1 MTEILSSLPLEA
13 KHDLV
18 AKFGH
23 LAVSES
29 EGVISTL
36 GLRRCVN
43 SFLFPFSLLLAGMLV
58 QG

>member
-23 LAVSES
+23 LAISES

-36 GLRRCVN
+36 GLRSWVN
-43 SFLFPFSLLLAGMLV
+43 SFLFPFFLLLAGMLV

>member
-23 LAVSES
+23 LAISES
-29 EGVISTL
+29 EGVTSTL

-43 SFLFPFSLLLAGMLV
+43 SFLFPFSFLLAGMLV